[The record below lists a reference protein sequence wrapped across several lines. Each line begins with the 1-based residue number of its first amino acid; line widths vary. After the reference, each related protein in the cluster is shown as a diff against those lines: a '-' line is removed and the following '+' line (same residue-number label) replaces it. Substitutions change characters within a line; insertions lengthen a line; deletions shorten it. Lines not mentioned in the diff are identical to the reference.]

1 MAAKAKAAGFAT
13 STLKE
18 KGQLKVRLTASS
30 DRKAADRTSEKLK
43 KAGFK
48 PFAVKV
54 E

>member
-1 MAAKAKAAGFAT
+1 VQVT
-13 STLKE
+13 E
-18 KGQLKVRLTASS
+18 KGLLKVRLSGHTDRATA
-30 DRKAADRTSEKLK
+30 DAAAEKLK